1 MLERPLILTGFMG
14 SGKSSVGPLLAEM
27 LGWRFVDL
35 DAEIAAV
42 AGKSIKQ
49 IFAED
54 GERHFR
60 LLESNCLEKL
70 LAAGAAVI
78 SGGGGVVV
86 AARNRQMMRQH
97 GYVVN
102 LQASLKVILD
112 RLKGAADR
120 PLYEDE
126 NATERVCKLLEERK
140 DFYADADIRIDTDN
154 KSVEDVAAEI
164 FRVLKGLPV

>member
-27 LGWRFVDL
+27 LGWRFIDL
-35 DAEIAAV
+35 DAEIVAV

-54 GERHFR
+54 GEHHFR

-70 LAAGAAVI
+70 LGTGAAVI

-86 AARNRQMMRQH
+86 ADRNRQMMRQH
-97 GYVVN
+97 GCVVN
-102 LQASLKVILD
+102 LQTSLPVILD
-112 RLKGAADR
+112 RLKGADDR
-120 PLYEDE
+120 PLYADE
-126 NATERVCKLLEERK
+126 NAAERVGKLLEERK
-140 DFYADADIRIDTDN
+140 EFYADADIRIDTDN

-164 FRVLKGLPV
+164 VRVLKGLPV